1 MSIVYLS
8 RSVSDKTTQGLKRLL
23 VSLLMARSQQ
33 KTKKGDYWPP
43 LYISK
48 YNQLLLT
55 ESQSSGRCVWCV
67 IESFSFKTVE
77 QKASALDLLS
87 FMNPIWECTFMPNSY
102 FLTSLD
108 RYGRAVIM
116 FISVY
121 YNEAAMVTPEV
132 TKNAQFWKV
141 HFLEKRLTLL

>member
-8 RSVSDKTTQGLKRLL
+8 RLVSDKTTQGLKRLL
-23 VSLLMARSQQ
+23 VSLHMARSQQ

-43 LYISK
+43 LNISK

-55 ESQSSGRCVWCV
+55 ESQSSERCVWCV

-77 QKASALDLLS
+77 QRASALDLLS
-87 FMNPIWECTFMPNSY
+87 FMNPIWECTFMPNSH
-102 FLTSLD
+102 FLTSLG